1 MGMDIHIK
9 LFKYDN
15 ERNQFKKLTLY
26 RWDYKTGEYKE
37 VYIYTGRNSEMFNGM
52 TDGGSD
58 SDGYGYFPASSI
70 KLNSLFDPDRE
81 EIEKDMKA
89 TGFFDFNEIN
99 LAEMALYCKE
109 HPRVVDY
116 DVTWHNED
124 PNFVKPTK
132 DNPICDLYKEICQY
146 AAFAD
151 NWNWDFSPLSEY
163 KIIFYFD
170 H

>member
-1 MGMDIHIK
+1 MGVDIHIK

-37 VYIYTGRNSEMFNGM
+37 VYIFPGRNSEMFDGM
-52 TDGGSD
+52 KEGDEV
-58 SDGYGYFPASSI
+58 DGYGVFPSSSI

-81 EIEKDMKA
+81 EIEEKMHT
-89 TGFFDFNEIN
+89 TGCYDFNEIN

-109 HPRVVDY
+109 HPTVTDY
-116 DVTWHNED
+116 DVEWHDED

-132 DNPICDLYKEICQY
+132 KNPICDLYDEICQY
-146 AAFAD
+146 GYFAD
-151 NWNWDFSPLSEY
+151 NWDWDFSSLSEY
-163 KIIFYFD
+163 KVIYYFD
-170 H
+170 C

>member
-26 RWDYKTGEYKE
+26 RWDYKDGKHKE
-37 VYIYTGRNSEMFNGM
+37 VYIFPGRNSEMFEGM
-52 TDGGSD
+52 KDGD
-58 SDGYGYFPASSI
+58 ESDGYGIFPSFPI

-81 EIEKDMKA
+81 EIEKTMKT

-109 HPRVVDY
+109 HPTVTDY
-116 DVTWHNED
+116 DVEWHNED

-132 DNPICDLYKEICQY
+132 KNPICDLYEEICSY
-146 AAFAD
+146 ASFAD
-151 NWNWDFSPLSEY
+151 NWDWDISPLSEY
-163 KIIFYFD
+163 KIIYYFD
-170 H
+170 W